1 MKKSA
6 LFIFMAV
13 LGILVI
19 SAAAHARF
27 DAKGVGLGKGGMGI
41 PPGKWWKMPRVA
53 EELSLTKEEKEKMD
67 TLYLEHRRGM
77 IDLRGE
83 VARERLEIEHIL
95 DSSAF
100 DAAVCMDRFKKLQ
113 EASNKVA
120 TERFRFLVRV
130 RELLGLERFQKLK
143 EEVRRYKKKGKKG
156 KRSSRRDKMRAG

>member
-1 MKKSA
+1 MKKSI

-19 SAAAHARF
+19 FGAAHARF
-27 DAKGVGLGKGGMGI
+27 DAKGAGLGKGGMGV

-130 RELLGLERFQKLK
+130 RELLGLDRFQELK
-143 EEVRRYKKKGKKG
+143 EEVRQFKRKGKKG
-156 KRSSRRDKMRAG
+156 KHRDKKGAG